1 MCSRRSSSRARR
13 AARRS
18 CTSGIAS
25 APDERRRA
33 ARTWRGA
40 AYNPVP
46 MSIPAQRAADGLD
59 LTALE
64 AITDAVESGAGLPE
78 VIRAA
83 ARALDASLVL
93 LDRGGTVLAAA
104 ARSPAAERSLV
115 TGGAGVETLDLRVAD
130 EPVGALRMRA
140 RSDPGAALL
149 RLVTT
154 LVASEGV
161 GAGSAR
167 GGPCRPLVPRSSP
180 PRGGPVGPPSAPP
193 SRRWPASSGRSWPA

>member
-33 ARTWRGA
+33 ARTRRGA

-104 ARSPAAERSLV
+104 GRPSPRSRGRVSEGG
-115 TGGAGVETLDLRVAD
+115 GGAE
-130 EPVGALRMRA
+130 
-140 RSDPGAALL
+140 
-149 RLVTT
+149 
-154 LVASEGV
+154 
-161 GAGSAR
+161 
-167 GGPCRPLVPRSSP
+167 
-180 PRGGPVGPPSAPP
+180 
-193 SRRWPASSGRSWPA
+193 